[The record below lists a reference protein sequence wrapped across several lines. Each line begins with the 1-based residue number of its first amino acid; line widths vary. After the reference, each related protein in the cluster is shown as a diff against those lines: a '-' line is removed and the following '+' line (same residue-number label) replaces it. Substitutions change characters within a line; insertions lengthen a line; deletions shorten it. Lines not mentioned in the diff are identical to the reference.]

1 MTRQVVS
8 HPELAQLV
16 EATGFSPA
24 VRAGDFL
31 FLTGATGGDA
41 DGTMPPDIATQVQ
54 NALGKALHIIDAAGG
69 NADNIVEITSYHIGL
84 KYHFDQVDHIMRDM
98 LGLPLPAWTAVE
110 VADLRR
116 DGALIELRIVAHLP
130 PAKPARK

>member
-1 MTRQVVS
+1 MARHVVS
-8 HPELAQLV
+8 PPELVQLV

-41 DGTMPPDIATQVQ
+41 DGVMPPDIATQVQ

-69 NADNIVEITSYHIGL
+69 NADSIVEVTSYHIGL
-84 KYHFDQVDHIMRDM
+84 KYHFDQVDHIMREM

-116 DGALIELRIVAHLP
+116 DGALIEFRIVAHLT
-130 PAKPARK
+130 PAKPSRK

>member
-1 MTRQVVS
+1 MARQVVS
-8 HPELAQLV
+8 PPELAQLV
-16 EATGFSPA
+16 AATGFSPA

-41 DGTMPPDIATQVQ
+41 KGVMPPDIAAQVR
-54 NALGKALHIIDAAGG
+54 NALGKALHIIGAAGG
-69 NADNIVEITSYHIGL
+69 TADSIVEITSYHIGL
-84 KYHFDQVDHIMRDM
+84 KYHFDQVDHVMHEM

-116 DGALIELRIVAHLP
+116 PGALIECRIVAHLP
-130 PAKPARK
+130 PAKPDRK